1 MNTYQDQL
9 ELVAKG
15 WAKAKTEGDLTI
27 FKYSRK
33 VMYAYLW
40 KQDERLLE
48 CRGHVYNNKTGELVQ
63 AAPRKSF
70 NYLEDG
76 WWKDVPLDTP
86 VRMFKK
92 FNGFMAC
99 ATMHEGKLLVS
110 TTGSLTSEYQKWAK
124 EAVENSGEIICHGHT
139 TVFEILIPQDPHIV
153 QEDTYG
159 AMMLGTRSH
168 SKADWYPVYEQE
180 GHFFDMITLQEAIN
194 IARGDRGEG
203 FMVYQ
208 YGKGSD
214 LAPCKL
220 KTPYYVGKKKLM
232 RLSPVNTELFWLNN
246 SASKALPTMWQ
257 PVAQKLKEDYTPHY
271 WINTPEQERRVIL
284 EEYEEKGFV

>member
-33 VMYAYLW
+33 VMYDYLW

-48 CRGHVYNNKTGELVQ
+48 CRGHIYNNKTGELVQ

-86 VRMFKK
+86 VQMFKK

-99 ATMHEGKLLVS
+99 ATMYNGELLVS
-110 TTGSLTSEYQKWAK
+110 TTGSLTSEYQQWAK
-124 EAVENSGEIICHGHT
+124 EAIGVSGYNTDEYYTDLYEII
-139 TVFEILIPQDPHIV
+139 LNQDPHIV
-153 QEDTYG
+153 AEEQYG
-159 AMMLGTRSH
+159 AIYLGSR
-168 SKADWYPVYEQE
+168 SKASGIWYPS
-180 GHFFDMITLQEAIN
+180 GWPTTTTLGEAIN
-194 IARGDRGEG
+194 IAATDRGEG
-203 FMVYQ
+203 FMVYP
-208 YGKGSD
+208 YDSTD
-214 LAPCKL
+214 HLAPCKL
-220 KTPYYVGKKKLM
+220 KTPYYIGKKKLM
-232 RLSPVNTELFWLNN
+232 RLSPVNTDQFW
-246 SASKALPTMWQ
+246 ATDTIWKTLPEMW
-257 PVAQKLKEDYTPHY
+257 KLVGQMLRAEYTAHF
-271 WINTPEQERRVIL
+271 WINTPEQERRAIL
-284 EEYEEKGFV
+284 EEYEKKGYV

>member
-33 VMYAYLW
+33 VMYDYLW

-86 VRMFKK
+86 VQMFKK

-99 ATMHEGKLLVS
+99 ATMHNGELLVS

-124 EAVENSGEIICHGHT
+124 EAIKRNGHNADQHYTDLYEII
-139 TVFEILIPQDPHIV
+139 VPQDPHIV
-153 QEDTYG
+153 MEKSQG
-159 AMMLGTRSH
+159 AVFLGSRL
-168 SKADWYPVYEQE
+168 KCAGDWYPS
-180 GHFFDMITLQEAIN
+180 GWHLFATLKEAID
-194 IARGDRGEG
+194 IASTDRGEG

-208 YGKGSD
+208 YGKGSN

-220 KTPYYVGKKKLM
+220 KTTYYLGKKKLM

-257 PVAQKLKEDYTPHY
+257 PVAQKLKEDYTAHY
-271 WINTPEQERRVIL
+271 WINSPEQERRVIL
-284 EEYEEKGFV
+284 EEYEEKGYV